1 VTVTAQRIGRLR
13 WRSRRGMKELDRLL
27 EPYFK
32 SDLSNSDEA
41 TITALERLLDCQDPD
56 LLDWLLGRA
65 TPRDAQLN
73 HAIKQILQA
82 NR

>member
-1 VTVTAQRIGRLR
+1 VTNTAQRIGRLR
-13 WRSRRGMKELDRLL
+13 WRSRRGMKELDKLL
-27 EPYFK
+27 EPYFEG
-32 SDLSNSDEA
+32 DLSGLDET
-41 TITALERLLDCQDPD
+41 TITVLEHLLDCQDPD